1 MYFFYHIPPHIEEGR
16 YDQED
21 TDKMDFIENLVHEP
35 LYVLSHLKLVSG
47 HSISLDLILLWSSY
61 YLIPISFPILRFYA
75 KGRLPLFI
83 YLNDPCSTS
92 LD

>member
-35 LYVLSHLKLVSG
+35 F
-47 HSISLDLILLWSSY
+47 

-75 KGRLPLFI
+75 KDKERTLEG
-83 YLNDPCSTS
+83 
-92 LD
+92 